1 MTDEILIRAAE
12 IGKTYKTIVDEVMVL
27 EKLDVEI
34 KRGSA
39 VAIIGESG
47 RGKTTLLNI
56 LSGLDNPS
64 CGSVVFDG
72 RRIDTMD
79 ETELAVFRNK
89 HVGFIFQHHY
99 LLRDFH
105 ALDNILLPLR
115 IAGGKIDNAKVK
127 KVWEML
133 DYIGLRNRAYH
144 FPDQLSGGER
154 QRIAIARALANDP
167 VVVFADEPTGSLD
180 KRNSGAVE
188 DLLWKLKTDFN
199 KTFVIATHNTDIAH
213 KCDQVIELK

>member
-1 MTDEILIRAAE
+1 MTDELLIRATD
-12 IGKTYKTIVDEVMVL
+12 ISKTYKTLVDEVMVFDKTSVDI
-27 EKLDVEI
+27 E
-34 KRGSA
+34 RGTA

-64 CGSVVFDG
+64 EGSILFDNQ
-72 RRIDTMD
+72 RIDTMD
-79 ETELAVFRNK
+79 ERELAIFRNK
-89 HVGFIFQHHY
+89 NVGFIFQHHY
-99 LLRDFH
+99 LLQDFH

-115 IAGGKIDNAKVK
+115 IAGVRLDSARLK
-127 KVWEML
+127 KVWDML
-133 DYIGLRNRAYH
+133 DTIGLKNRAYH

-180 KRNSGAVE
+180 RRNAGAVE
-188 DLLWKLKTDFN
+188 DLLWRLKLDFN
-199 KTFVIATHNTDIAH
+199 KTFVIATHNPDIAN
-213 KCDQVIELK
+213 KCDKVIELK